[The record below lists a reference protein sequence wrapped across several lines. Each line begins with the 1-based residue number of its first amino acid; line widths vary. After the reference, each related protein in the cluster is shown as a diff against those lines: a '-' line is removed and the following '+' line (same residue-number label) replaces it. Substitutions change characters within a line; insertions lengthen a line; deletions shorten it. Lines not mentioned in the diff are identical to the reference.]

1 MRLAATVL
9 ASALVTGVS
18 VICCIDPAAAQRGKV
33 AARSE
38 FAKQNDTC
46 FQCHSALNPGL
57 AQESLASA
65 HGQKGVGCYDCH
77 RAEKPTAMPSNIMAR
92 RSPHRLAERLRGL
105 PPERS

>member
-9 ASALVTGVS
+9 ASALVTGLS

-33 AARSE
+33 GARSE

-57 AQESLASA
+57 AQEWLASA
-65 HGQKGVGCYDCH
+65 HGQQASAATTATGRKNRQRCF
-77 RAEKPTAMPSNIMAR
+77 RA
-92 RSPHRLAERLRGL
+92 
-105 PPERS
+105 